1 MIMRTAFDKKIAY
14 LTVSYFAQQSG
25 FVVEDT
31 AVTTYLEI
39 IAGVNFLRENRSKK
53 SYPLSM

>member
-1 MIMRTAFDKKIAY
+1 MRTAFDKTIAY